1 MFDNVLK
8 AGNKATH
15 KQHAYFIK
23 GSGTSEGG
31 TVMGAW
37 HLCKTQAKAGGRGEG
52 QAKSNRQAK
61 AYKINYLNV
70 TGESSEF
77 DAVQPHRVRE
87 IERGQARLGQHFG
100 LWSKAATSCTLP
112 LPPPLQPPQRWY

>member
-1 MFDNVLK
+1 MSVRQCLK

-31 TVMGAW
+31 TVMEACQRGRRGTYV
-37 HLCKTQAKAGGRGEG
+37 KPRQMQGGGR

-77 DAVQPHRVRE
+77 DAVQPERE
-87 IERGQARLGQHFG
+87 RER
-100 LWSKAATSCTLP
+100 
-112 LPPPLQPPQRWY
+112 

>member
-1 MFDNVLK
+1 MLENAGGLPGGVSVRQCLK

-37 HLCKTQAKAGGRGEG
+37 HLCKTQARAGGGGG
-52 QAKSNRQAK
+52 QSQTDKRRHTKS
-61 AYKINYLNV
+61 I
-70 TGESSEF
+70 
-77 DAVQPHRVRE
+77 
-87 IERGQARLGQHFG
+87 I
-100 LWSKAATSCTLP
+100 
-112 LPPPLQPPQRWY
+112 